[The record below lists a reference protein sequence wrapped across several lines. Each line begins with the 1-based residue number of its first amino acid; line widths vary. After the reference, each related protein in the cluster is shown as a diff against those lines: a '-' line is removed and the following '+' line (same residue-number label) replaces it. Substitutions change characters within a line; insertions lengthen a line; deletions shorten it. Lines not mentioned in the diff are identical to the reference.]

1 MTRALLALA
10 AVAGAVAGAWWWARA
25 RARAAPELEPLEL
38 EEVIRAAS
46 SADASPVARWRARVA
61 RAAEAYR
68 AALEELTGAI
78 PAWSEGPEA
87 LRVAGVFLDAATV
100 EGASSLRWRAWFLP
114 SSPAPGSRLAQDA
127 GASAVE
133 LAQVAGEA
141 LARLR
146 TAVALEPELAMPA
159 ELTRDA
165 PPRTAPAE
173 LTPAESSAASSSSS
187 SSSGSSSSS
196 SSSGSRIRTNADAGN
211 VASRSG
217 IVPLP
222 AGLLLAVLPP

>member
-1 MTRALLALA
+1 MTRVLLVLA
-10 AVAGAVAGAWWWARA
+10 SVAGVVAAAWYAARA
-25 RARAAPELEPLEL
+25 RARAAPELEPLTTDAI
-38 EEVIRAAS
+38 IRAAS
-46 SADASPVARWRARVA
+46 AADASPVARWRARVV

-68 AALEELTGAI
+68 SALEELTGAI

-87 LRVAGVFLDAATV
+87 LRVAGVFRDAASV
-100 EGASSLRWRAWFLP
+100 EGASSLRFRAWFLP

-146 TAVALEPELAMPA
+146 TAVALEPELAMPR
-159 ELTRDA
+159 ELAADT
-165 PPRTAPAE
+165 PPRPAPAE
-173 LTPAESSAASSSSS
+173 LTPAEAGAASSSSS

-196 SSSGSRIRTNADAGN
+196 SSSGSRIRTNVDA
-211 VASRSG
+211 VPSATRSG